1 MEALKANDNDLYYLL
16 RTQWAHRFGVE
27 SLEELK
33 NPDLKDFNQN
43 LKDLDNQKIKQ
54 LEEKLIENDK
64 QISKKELS
72 SQEKEMK
79 TTLPESINNE
89 DVESFKNKDNL
100 RVDKVMHTKE
110 SVNSVEENKYQHKVE
125 TLIPLPPK
133 PKYSYLKKWL
143 L

>member
-1 MEALKANDNDLYYLL
+1 MEAVKANDNDLYYLL

-43 LKDLDNQKIKQ
+43 LKDLDNQEIKQ

-89 DVESFKNKDNL
+89 DVESCKNKDKL
-100 RVDKVMHTKE
+100 RVDKVINTK
-110 SVNSVEENKYQHKVE
+110 VYDSVEENKHQHKVE